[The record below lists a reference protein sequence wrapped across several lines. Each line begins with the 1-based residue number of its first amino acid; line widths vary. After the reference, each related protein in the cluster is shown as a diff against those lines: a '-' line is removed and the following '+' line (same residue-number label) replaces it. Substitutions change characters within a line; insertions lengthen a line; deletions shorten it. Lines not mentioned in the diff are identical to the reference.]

1 MKAAIVE
8 FPGSFAIQ
16 ETQEF
21 CQRLGIDNTVV
32 WFDNERLPEVDL
44 VILPSGAA
52 FADYI
57 RPGALA
63 AKTKIAG
70 AVKAY
75 ARAGGNV
82 LGIANGFQILCEIGL
97 LPGVL
102 LQNEDIKFK
111 SVPTQVRYE
120 GGDNFLFKG
129 LEKESCLSVQFAAK
143 YGAFYADK
151 RTIQDIRE
159 QQLVLLR
166 YVDQFATV
174 DEENPFVGSLSAIA
188 GLRNAKGN
196 VVGVMPRIDRLTELP
211 FSLG

>member
-8 FPGSFAIQ
+8 FPGSFAVK

-21 CQRLGIDNTVV
+21 CQRLGIESSVL
-32 WFDNERLPEVDL
+32 WFDTERLPEVEL
-44 VILPSGAA
+44 VILPSGAS
-52 FADYI
+52 FADAI

-63 AKTKIAG
+63 AKTKVAG
-70 AVKAY
+70 AVKAF
-75 ARAGGNV
+75 ARNGGKV

-102 LQNEDIKFK
+102 LQNQEVKFK
-111 SVPTQVRYE
+111 SVTTQVRYE
-120 GGDNFLFKG
+120 GGENFLFNGMVKD
-129 LEKESCLSVQFAAK
+129 SCLTLPFAAK
-143 YGAFYADK
+143 FGAFYADK

-159 QQLVLLR
+159 QNLVLLR

-188 GLRNAKGN
+188 GLRNANGN
-196 VVGVMPRIDRLTELP
+196 VIGVMPRLDRLTELP
-211 FSLG
+211 FSV